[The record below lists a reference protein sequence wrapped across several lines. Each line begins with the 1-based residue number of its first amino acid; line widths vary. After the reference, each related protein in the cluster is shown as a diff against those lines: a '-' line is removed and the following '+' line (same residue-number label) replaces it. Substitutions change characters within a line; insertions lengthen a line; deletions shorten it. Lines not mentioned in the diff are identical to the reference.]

1 MNTNYLIEQ
10 IRKIAR
16 KHRKNDEL
24 LRNIESLILINPKEE
39 VISPLISEFINEI
52 SKEALQSRNLP
63 ADMGLSKDI
72 CRITDN
78 DYEIIMEKTKNGYLF
93 ILPDLL
99 PKRDKDNMAELNFV
113 KYNYAAAFHKL
124 NEREHFQKINRR
136 VQIIITNYF
145 ENEIMMIDNDNV
157 NVKPIIDT
165 IASYLLIDD
174 NPLWCDLGI
183 CGRIGKNNHSEIE
196 ILVE

>member
-10 IRKIAR
+10 LRKIAR

-63 ADMGLSKDI
+63 VDMGLSKDI

-99 PKRDKDNMAELNFV
+99 PKRDKDNMGELNFV

-124 NEREHFQKINRR
+124 NEKEHFQKIDRR

-174 NPLWCDLGI
+174 NPLWCDIGI

-196 ILVE
+196 IWVE